1 MKYYYYYYYTNIITM
16 VIQRHN
22 AVAVLGTF
30 THTTPEDE
38 MWPFQHFF

>member
-1 MKYYYYYYYTNIITM
+1 MFLALGIFTTEGEKN
-16 VIQRHN
+16 N

-38 MWPFQHFF
+38 M